1 TEGVNPNRDLPQFE
15 VTSDAGPA
23 REFRNSA
30 RFIAAS
36 YLRDLRGLVPVALL
50 LVGVLPQISW
60 IPDTL
65 MQWLG
70 AALLAT
76 GVISPILVV
85 ITQAIVIADDRLV
98 YKQGWI
104 FPVVRRGDHSDVSA
118 VQVDEPWHL
127 RVLGLASVSVS
138 FRGATH
144 PFVLRGVDR
153 RAAQQVE
160 ASLVPAI
167 PRQGGTNSLDPVLPE
182 TTHTSDTSVGGEVAS
197 AFAPDRREMG
207 ATYLNNITMGVA
219 AGFAGF
225 ELLSDLAPLIA
236 PNLPWNDA
244 PLRAAAVGVAA
255 GLGVATAYVR
265 LHGIQMNQATDGS
278 WRIAY
283 GLLERRRHAI
293 VAGPSTAVRTRAG
306 VVDMLLGTRRVTI
319 STADL
324 AQASG
329 TDHLRFPALRS
340 PRAAELVRVL
350 TGAVVP
356 PAPPASLAKVTCS
369 FTCPL
374 LAIAFLGI
382 YSGTL
387 GWVGVGSGVLTLAG
401 AAAVLKLATGRVN
414 VIGDVLHYRRWSFFG
429 LTEDYVA
436 GRAVHWSVRR
446 RLPATKRGLVTLT
459 AYPNR
464 RLTVVFV
471 GEASPEDLVSVGRRS
486 RKSAVD
492 TLQDVEQREN
502 M

>member
-1 TEGVNPNRDLPQFE
+1 
-15 VTSDAGPA
+15 
-23 REFRNSA
+23 
-30 RFIAAS
+30 
-36 YLRDLRGLVPVALL
+36 
-50 LVGVLPQISW
+50 
-60 IPDTL
+60 
-65 MQWLG
+65 M
-70 AALLAT
+70 LAT

-138 FRGATH
+138 LPRGYA

-278 WRIAY
+278 WRIGY

-293 VAGPSTAVRTRAG
+293 VAGPRQRCGPERAWW
-306 VVDMLLGTRRVTI
+306 
-319 STADL
+319 
-324 AQASG
+324 
-329 TDHLRFPALRS
+329 
-340 PRAAELVRVL
+340 
-350 TGAVVP
+350 
-356 PAPPASLAKVTCS
+356 TC
-369 FTCPL
+369 C
-374 LAIAFLGI
+374 
-382 YSGTL
+382 
-387 GWVGVGSGVLTLAG
+387 
-401 AAAVLKLATGRVN
+401 
-414 VIGDVLHYRRWSFFG
+414 
-429 LTEDYVA
+429 
-436 GRAVHWSVRR
+436 
-446 RLPATKRGLVTLT
+446 
-459 AYPNR
+459 
-464 RLTVVFV
+464 
-471 GEASPEDLVSVGRRS
+471 
-486 RKSAVD
+486 
-492 TLQDVEQREN
+492 
-502 M
+502 